1 VASSARPS
9 RPSKRGPGDPWF
21 QIGTVDVTTSV
32 LVPLISVVVWFAY
45 AVDKRVVESI
55 WLSRSSYRRGFVWQL
70 VTWPFASAPSLN
82 TAIGLF
88 FFWSFGRALEQPL
101 GPTRYL
107 RMLTINTVVISV
119 LALVFD
125 FIRYG
130 NFSGGRVAATN
141 SATVT
146 TLAENLTPAQL
157 TERQQ
162 AAIDSTRSLKN
173 IVATYPILSGLSLL
187 ALGVAV
193 CVAIEFPSMQAFF
206 GIPVRFLVAGFVAI
220 NALQIIADRD
230 WLQLI
235 YLALA
240 IAVSVVM
247 LRAFGMGTDL
257 PSWVPRVPLPASWTG
272 LRSSSRSSTS
282 TGGGAASKLK
292 NRAKRGGSGS
302 VVTGPWGEQGTGTA
316 SPAAAPASVRSSAM
330 TKADREEVDRLLDK
344 IAQEG
349 MGSLSSDEKA
359 RLEDASR
366 RLRDTDNR

>member
-9 RPSKRGPGDPWF
+9 RVSNRGPGDPWF
-21 QIGTVDVTTSV
+21 QIGTVDVTTS
-32 LVPLISVVVWFAY
+32 LLIPLLTVVIWIGYAISP
-45 AVDKRVVESI
+45 SIITTI
-55 WLSRSSYRRGFVWQL
+55 WLSRDVYQQGFVWQIL
-70 VTWPFASAPSLN
+70 TWPIAEAPSLGG
-82 TAIGLF
+82 AIGLF
-88 FFWSFGRALEQPL
+88 FFWSFGRALEQTL

-107 RMLTINTVVISV
+107 RMLVLDTIAISI
-119 LALVFD
+119 LALAFD

-130 NFSGGRVAATN
+130 NGKSS
-141 SATVT
+141 SA
-146 TLAENLTPAQL
+146 
-157 TERQQ
+157 
-162 AAIDSTRSLKN
+162 
-173 IVATYPILSGLSLL
+173 ILSGLSLL

-193 CVAIEFPSMQAFF
+193 CVAVEFPGMQAFF
-206 GIPVRFLVAGFVAI
+206 GIPIRFLVAGFVAI
-220 NALQIIADRD
+220 NALQIISVRD

-240 IAVSVVM
+240 IAVCVVM

-272 LRSSSRSSTS
+272 LQPSTRSSSGKV
-282 TGGGAASKLK
+282 GGGAASKLK
-292 NRAKRGGSGS
+292 NRAKRSGSGS

-316 SPAAAPASVRSSAM
+316 SPSAAPASVRSSAM